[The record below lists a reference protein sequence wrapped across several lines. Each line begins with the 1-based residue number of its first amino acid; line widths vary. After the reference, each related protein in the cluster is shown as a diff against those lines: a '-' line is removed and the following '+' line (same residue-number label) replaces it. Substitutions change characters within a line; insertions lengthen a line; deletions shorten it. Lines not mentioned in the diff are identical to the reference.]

1 MAIRF
6 RKLCKFRLV
15 VNVRIGNPKAGHS
28 AGHVGFDIADACD
41 FGQIASDRGGTGPSD
56 HVGDFETH
64 ERGRGSIG
72 LGGGCRVGRRRFGDV
87 RLARTTNDRQQSN
100 R

>member
-41 FGQIASDRGGTGPSD
+41 FGQIASDRGGTAYSV
-56 HVGDFETH
+56 HVGNIQADNRDSIDFP
-64 ERGRGSIG
+64 
-72 LGGGCRVGRRRFGDV
+72 
-87 RLARTTNDRQQSN
+87 
-100 R
+100 